1 MNFDLFP
8 AHTRDAL
15 RKLGFSDNE
24 VRVLGFLFRQKRSTI
39 REVSQAT
46 TLAYSSV
53 QLSFSTLAARSLVR
67 EISGKDESAFEV
79 CSEEH
84 FLSWVEDQKK
94 SVEKVYDG
102 ASNEL
107 SSFFRYIQNI
117 SWKPDVK
124 YYEGRDG
131 IAELYENMLQT
142 ALESDKKIYSW
153 LDIGRIVETLGDFL
167 YTYIEKRRD
176 LGVISHDIVPD
187 TPVNREHEAKK
198 EDREI
203 RFVAHLPIPGEIRI
217 FGDKVAVITFDH
229 ERPVGFVFQGG
240 LVTNV
245 FRSIFESQWN
255 QLKD

>member
-8 AHTRDAL
+8 THTRDAL

-53 QLSFSTLAARSLVR
+53 QLSLSTLGARGLVR
-67 EISGKDESAFEV
+67 EISEDFEV
-79 CSEEH
+79 CSEAH
-84 FLSWVEDQKK
+84 FLAWVEDQKK

-107 SSFFRYIQNI
+107 SSFFRHIQNV

-124 YYEGRDG
+124 YYEGREG
-131 IAELYENMLQT
+131 IAELYENMLQ
-142 ALESDKKIYSW
+142 AAAESDKKIYSW

-167 YTYIEKRRD
+167 YTYIEKRRN
-176 LGVISHDIVPD
+176 LEIVSHDIVPD
-187 TPVNREHEAKK
+187 NPVNREHEAKN

-203 RFVAHLPIPGEIRI
+203 RFVEHLPIPGEIRI
-217 FGDKVAVITFDH
+217 FGDKVAVITFDQ

-240 LVTNV
+240 LVTDV
-245 FRSIFESQWN
+245 FRSIFQSQWK
-255 QLKD
+255 QLGD